1 MAVKSALRTLQ
12 IFETYAEARE
22 ALGLSELARRMA
34 IPVSAC
40 HGLVR
45 TLESSG
51 YL

>member
-34 IPVSAC
+34 IPVHEC
-40 HGLVR
+40 I
-45 TLESSG
+45 
-51 YL
+51 